1 MADAIDT
8 ASCVVIFVSRA
19 YKESANCRLEAN
31 YAHSCARDGLKLI
44 YVMCEEDYT
53 TVSSERITGWLGL
66 LIGQEL
72 WYPAWKDPADAAHKV
87 AQKLGVSTSQSQTP
101 GSPARTTGLVKAA
114 SEPVGS
120 QAWAVAAGEKVRT
133 PGSPARATD
142 LVKAS
147 SEPVRSQSLS
157 VITAGNVNAATGARM
172 ETVEEEVEEEEMSS
186 EVRAWLVAEGLGRH
200 KHLFVCHEI
209 LQMDDLLQLEEKDV
223 LELFPD
229 VIGARNRLLRSLGK
243 LQGSPSN
250 RRGASGREGG
260 KRGRSGQP
268 SSTCTLA

>member
-1 MADAIDT
+1 M
-8 ASCVVIFVSRA
+8 VIFVSRA

-31 YAHSCARDGLKLI
+31 YAHSCAKDGLKLI

-101 GSPARTTGLVKAA
+101 GSPTRTTG
-114 SEPVGS
+114 
-120 QAWAVAAGEKVRT
+120 
-133 PGSPARATD
+133 

-172 ETVEEEVEEEEMSS
+172 VTVEEEVEEEEMSS

-250 RRGASGREGG
+250 RSGASGREGG